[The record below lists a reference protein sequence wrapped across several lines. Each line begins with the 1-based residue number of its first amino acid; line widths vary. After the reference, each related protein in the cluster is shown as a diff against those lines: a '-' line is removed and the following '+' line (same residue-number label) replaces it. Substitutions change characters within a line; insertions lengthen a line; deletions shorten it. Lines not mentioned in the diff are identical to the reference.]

1 MPTAEATEPVIE
13 AISAADLG
21 LGMPD
26 DEQFED
32 DVEVEASET
41 EEVPRET
48 VGAGAPTV
56 PQKQEDNL
64 DEAPKSWA
72 KDKHEIWKTMS
83 PEAKEVYRIREKQML
98 DGLEQYKEHNDSGR
112 RFKEVMSPY
121 KDYLR
126 QQNVDEVKAIEYL
139 MSAQYRLSTGDPQTK
154 LTMIKD
160 LARASGLDL
169 DQIYGKSGETQSNS
183 ALEPLLNEIKSIKS
197 EQNAWKQAEFNKT
210 RQQVQSAV
218 EKFASDPK
226 NVYFDECADHIAKF
240 IQQGDKLEDAYEKA
254 VWANPVTRAKELA
267 RIQTESVEKLKP
279 KLKDEANRAR
289 KASGSNV
296 RSRDTGRTPTEPLGT
311 MEDTMR
317 ETLAKIKAGIH

>member
-279 KLKDEANRAR
+279 K
-289 KASGSNV
+289 
-296 RSRDTGRTPTEPLGT
+296 
-311 MEDTMR
+311 
-317 ETLAKIKAGIH
+317 

>member
-32 DVEVEASET
+32 DVEVEVSET

-56 PQKQEDNL
+56 PQKQESNL

-83 PEAKEVYRIREKQML
+83 PEAKEVYRTREKQML

-126 QQNVDEVKAIEYL
+126 QQNVEI
-139 MSAQYRLSTGDPQTK
+139 
-154 LTMIKD
+154 I
-160 LARASGLDL
+160 
-169 DQIYGKSGETQSNS
+169 QS
-183 ALEPLLNEIKSIKS
+183 PLI
-197 EQNAWKQAEFNKT
+197 
-210 RQQVQSAV
+210 
-218 EKFASDPK
+218 
-226 NVYFDECADHIAKF
+226 
-240 IQQGDKLEDAYEKA
+240 
-254 VWANPVTRAKELA
+254 
-267 RIQTESVEKLKP
+267 
-279 KLKDEANRAR
+279 
-289 KASGSNV
+289 
-296 RSRDTGRTPTEPLGT
+296 
-311 MEDTMR
+311 
-317 ETLAKIKAGIH
+317 